1 MSTYDLILNAIQH
14 KRIIK
19 ATYDGLPREMCP
31 HTLGHTNGV
40 EQALFFQF
48 AGQSSKGLPPGG
60 EWKCMRVGGLSNV
73 TVHDGVWH
81 TGPRHTQE
89 QTCVKQV
96 EVEVA
101 S

>member
-1 MSTYDLILNAIQH
+1 MSTYDLIQNAIQH
-14 KRIIK
+14 KRVVK

-40 EQALFFQF
+40 EQALFVQF

-60 EWKCMRVGGLSNV
+60 EWKSMRVAGLSSV
-73 TVHDGVWH
+73 TVHDGVQH
-81 TGPRHTQE
+81 TGPRPTHKH
-89 QTCVKQV
+89 TCVTQV

-101 S
+101 F

>member
-1 MSTYDLILNAIQH
+1 MSTYDLIRTAIQD
-14 KRIIK
+14 KRVVK
-19 ATYDGLPREMCP
+19 ATYEGLPREMCP

-48 AGQSSKGLPPGG
+48 AGQSSTGLPPGG
-60 EWKCMRVGGLSNV
+60 EWKSMRIDGLSDV

-81 TGPRHTQE
+81 TGPRHTRK
-89 QTCVKQV
+89 QTYVNQV

-101 S
+101 F